1 MRNGEDGEGGKEG
14 EMATAV
20 GGRER
25 EEEGELWGLVH
36 EGRMDAV
43 TMATMA
49 GFQGSASARW
59 FG

>member
-1 MRNGEDGEGGKEG
+1 MVRMAKVDERGGVDGHSGRKRKRRGRKGNYGG
-14 EMATAV
+14 M
-20 GGRER
+20 
-25 EEEGELWGLVH
+25 VH

-49 GFQGSASARW
+49 GFQGSASVRW